1 MVRKTTR
8 RGKRVLVLD
17 FSYVKPDGAQGRY
30 RRDAAV
36 QTTTAAQTEL
46 AARKLGATL
55 FGDPEIMC
63 GANGVPL
70 RSAERAPEP
79 AREPTLREVV
89 ERYYVEY
96 APSAMAPSTY
106 DGYRSKL
113 AVHVLPRLGDLP
125 IAQAYDVTRSREV
138 DVALIERGASIST
151 RRNTFLGLRSVA
163 RFAVEAKIL
172 ADEPK
177 YLPLPKRGKRVP
189 SAPPASDVAAVINA
203 ASCLEHRLVFLLAA
217 HAGLRKGEI
226 RALRCGDVELEN
238 NRLVVRLSRYRKHTR
253 TPKSGSE
260 RQVPLSP
267 QLRAALVEARVGER
281 PRHEA
286 AALSTRGKPWG
297 NVGPYEALQRT
308 LERLGL
314 PRERLHA
321 LRAFFVTVLLS
332 GHVPVH
338 VVRELVGHE
347 DLATTQGYAA
357 ILAPDRGAAVGVLDR
372 THLAAQVEAVPRGA
386 LPPHGEEGAQRRAR
400 RERPR
405 RRVTGRIRDLR
416 SRVRRRV
423 RGRGDSLETAP
434 IAA

>member
-36 QTTTAAQTEL
+36 QTMTAAQTEE

-70 RSAERAPEP
+70 RSAEAAPEP

-96 APSAMAPSTY
+96 AQSAMAPSTF

-113 AVHVLPRLGDLP
+113 GTHVLPHRGDLP
-125 IAQAYDVTRSREV
+125 ISQAYDVARSREV
-138 DVALIERGASIST
+138 DVALVERDASVST

-189 SAPPASDVAAVINA
+189 SAPPAGDVAAVIAA

-217 HAGLRKGEI
+217 HAGLRKAGGPSRATRDGKMRGEHI
-226 RALRCGDVELEN
+226 KGKSEMMSSDRDRVAL
-238 NRLVVRLSRYRKHTR
+238 
-253 TPKSGSE
+253 
-260 RQVPLSP
+260 
-267 QLRAALVEARVGER
+267 
-281 PRHEA
+281 
-286 AALSTRGKPWG
+286 
-297 NVGPYEALQRT
+297 
-308 LERLGL
+308 
-314 PRERLHA
+314 
-321 LRAFFVTVLLS
+321 
-332 GHVPVH
+332 
-338 VVRELVGHE
+338 
-347 DLATTQGYAA
+347 
-357 ILAPDRGAAVGVLDR
+357 
-372 THLAAQVEAVPRGA
+372 PRGA
-386 LPPHGEEGAQRRAR
+386 ERVQIPVCLPVGRTKSPRILAHCASGA
-400 RERPR
+400 PYC
-405 RRVTGRIRDLR
+405 VRIFVD
-416 SRVRRRV
+416 
-423 RGRGDSLETAP
+423 
-434 IAA
+434 